1 MSRLQ
6 KLVYVCIADNNT
18 VEPHYT
24 LLGGLLRLDRD
35 LNMDSLDRVFLEV
48 DLEDMFNIELK
59 EKQSLY
65 WITVNDVIDSV
76 IQAGGAL

>member
-35 LNMDSLDRVFLEV
+35 LNMDINDRVNLEV

-65 WITVNDVIDSV
+65 WITVDDVIDSV